1 MKDIALNYINKA
13 LSGFA
18 TGFVIHVV
26 FFGPY

>member
-1 MKDIALNYINKA
+1 MKDIARNYLNRA

-18 TGFVIHVV
+18 AGFVIHVV